1 MADLVELLSDLL
13 DVGREISDKLDRLG
27 AATGGAVG
35 AGAPSSLAGAGG
47 GGAPSTAAGRVASQL
62 SGSSLASLAGKAAGG
77 LAIGAVGSVAGAA
90 IGVAQQ
96 GVQGGATSFLTS
108 GGSFAAAAGGF
119 DRGVS
124 GALTSLGIGQFTGD
138 SAALNISQR
147 AQADVGRLAEAAARA
162 GGPLSKEQLT
172 ALTQQSQ
179 ARETRV
185 EDARRLLGTVS
196 DEQFGKVQQQ
206 QRGEAGER
214 FSAAV
219 DKLIAYLD
227 GRSSL

>member
-1 MADLVELLSDLL
+1 MADLVELMSEVV
-13 DVGREISDKLDRLG
+13 DVLREISDKLDRG
-27 AATGGAVG
+27 APNGSATGASG
-35 AGAPSSLAGAGG
+35 PSSLAGAGSTRP
-47 GGAPSTAAGRVASQL
+47 ATAAGRVGAQL
-62 SGSSLASLAGKAAGG
+62 GGSSLASLAGKAAGG
-77 LAIGAVGSVAGAA
+77 LALTGLASVANAA
-90 IGVAQQ
+90 IDVAQA

-108 GGSFAAAAGGF
+108 GGSFAAASGGF

-124 GALTSLGIGQFTGD
+124 GALNSLGVGQFTGD

-196 DEQFGKVQQQ
+196 DEQFGEVKETE
-206 QRGEAGER
+206 RDKAGDR

-219 DKLIAYLD
+219 DKLIGYLD
-227 GRSSL
+227 GRSAL